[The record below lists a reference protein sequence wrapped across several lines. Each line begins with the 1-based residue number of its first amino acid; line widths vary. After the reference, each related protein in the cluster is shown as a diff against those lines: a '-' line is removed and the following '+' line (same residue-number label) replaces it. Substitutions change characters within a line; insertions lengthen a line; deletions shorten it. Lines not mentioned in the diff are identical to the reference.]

1 MQMNPRYLFSCTWT
15 GMVCR
20 YQGNGKTIV
29 DVGEHLAEILRKQYG
44 FNVLHITESYDL
56 VDGVFD
62 RAKAYDYANER
73 LDEILKENPGI
84 KVVIDLHRDGIDENR
99 HLVTEINGKPT
110 ANVMLLMG

>member
-1 MQMNPRYLFSCTWT
+1 
-15 GMVCR
+15 MVCR

-73 LDEILKENPGI
+73 LDEILK
-84 KVVIDLHRDGIDENR
+84 
-99 HLVTEINGKPT
+99 GKSRNKSGYRPSQGR
-110 ANVMLLMG
+110 N